1 MPDETTKGKNEEL
14 ANNSPPAETAPQTG
28 GDAPKEDSG
37 GKGGGFMSELVD
49 GVKGLFKSDSSGQN
63 ASGKE
68 AESES
73 AESDKGSG
81 ESAGKG
87 QESKG
92 SKLKEVAGQ
101 IVKGV

>member
-1 MPDETTKGKNEEL
+1 
-14 ANNSPPAETAPQTG
+14 
-28 GDAPKEDSG
+28 
-37 GKGGGFMSELVD
+37 MSELVD
-49 GVKGLFKSDSSGQN
+49 GVKGLFKSDSGGQN

-68 AESES
+68 TESES

-92 SKLKEVAGQ
+92 SKQKEVAGQ
-101 IVKGV
+101 NYMPRK

>member
-1 MPDETTKGKNEEL
+1 
-14 ANNSPPAETAPQTG
+14 
-28 GDAPKEDSG
+28 
-37 GKGGGFMSELVD
+37 MSELVD
-49 GVKGLFKSDSSGQN
+49 GVKGLFKSDSGGQN

-68 AESES
+68 TESES

-101 IVKGV
+101 IVKGVQETFEKAKNEEKGVFVLRRTREF